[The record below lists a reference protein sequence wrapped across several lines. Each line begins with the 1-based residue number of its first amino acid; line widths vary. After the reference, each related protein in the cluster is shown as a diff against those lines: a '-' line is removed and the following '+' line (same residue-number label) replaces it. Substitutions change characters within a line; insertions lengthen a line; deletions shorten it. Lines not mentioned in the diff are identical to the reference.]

1 MHAIATLE
9 PTAAVAG
16 PAKEEPLYEV
26 VDGEKV
32 ELSPMS
38 IYASWIAS
46 RIDRRIGSHA
56 ETHGLGTVI
65 VEGLFILD
73 PVKNLRRRPDVAF
86 VSAEKW
92 PVDQPLPE
100 SGDWEMIP
108 DLAVEVVSPND
119 IFQDVLAKMHEY
131 FRLGVKQVWIVL
143 PLDREIYFYDSPKDV
158 RILTDVEELDGGEL
172 LPGLRLP
179 VSSLFQRQ
187 TQTLTQVDV

>member
-9 PTAAVAG
+9 PTAAVAE

-26 VDGEKV
+26 VNGEKV

-131 FRLGVKQVWIVL
+131 FRFGVKQVWIVL

-158 RILTDVEELDGGEL
+158 RIVTDVEELDGGEL
-172 LPGLRLP
+172 LPGLRMP
-179 VSSLFQRQ
+179 VGSLFQRQ
-187 TQTLTQVDV
+187 TQNLTQVDV

>member
-1 MHAIATLE
+1 MLAIATLE

-26 VDGEKV
+26 VNGEKV
-32 ELSPMS
+32 ALSPMS
-38 IYASWIAS
+38 IYASWITS

-56 ETHGLGTVI
+56 ETHGLGTLV

-92 PVDQPLPE
+92 PVDQPLSE

-119 IFQDVLAKMHEY
+119 IFQVVLARMREY

-143 PLDREIYFYDSPKDV
+143 PLDREIYIFDSSKDV
-158 RILTDVEELDGGEL
+158 RILTDVDDLDGGAL
-172 LPGLRLP
+172 LPGLRLS
-179 VSSLFQRQ
+179 VGSLFQRQ
-187 TQTLTQVDV
+187 PQTGTQVDV